1 MRKLTKTLAALL
13 LMLAVV
19 VAAGCKKPDDP
30 TDPNNPNNGGG
41 GNGGGNGGGETPT
54 TEGIYLG
61 IIGFNYNLFPKEIG
75 FLDNSTKSSFTSFI
89 DNLTTENLTA
99 LYYADYTALKNLN
112 LYSEPP
118 RLTNVAL
125 VTFTDGLDN
134 ASLDDD
140 ERNPENYPTRDAYL
154 NALHSKIK
162 TEKIHGLDVNA
173 YTIGL
178 RGNDVHDVVAFQNN
192 LKKLASDDQNV
203 FEVTSMDEALQH
215 FEEIAESLHWTS
227 VTTSLTLLVPPGYD
241 DGMVLRFT
249 FDQGNSAANS
259 ALCIECTYKRGD
271 NVRRLENIQYIGFE
285 QGASSLSSVE
295 KLPNGFYKFVFEQLE
310 KKNGQ
315 GYITEDDRNRMKLY
329 RRISTGWEP
338 ETEFDNSNQ
347 SSIVNEQNSALIMLV
362 LDCTTSLGS
371 QFSSLKVGAKNFV
384 ETLVN
389 ANSGGGGLTRFTVS
403 VSANPNE
410 AGTVSGG
417 GTFNSG
423 ALRTITATANDGY
436 SFTNWTENGNEV
448 STNPN
453 YSFTLNTNRT
463 FVANFT
469 ATAPNQYTINV
480 SANPTE
486 GGTVSGGGAFN
497 SGTSRTV
504 TATANDGY
512 SFTNWTEN
520 GNVVSTSANY
530 TFTVNTNQTLVANFT
545 ANAPNQYTI
554 NVSANP
560 TEGGTVSGG
569 GTFNSGPSRT
579 VTATANEGYSFTN
592 WTENGS
598 VVSTNANYTFTV
610 TTNRTLVA
618 NFTANAPNQYTIN
631 VLANPTDG
639 GMVGGGG
646 AYEQGDTCT
655 VRTTAN
661 SGYAFINWT
670 ENGDEVST
678 SANYTFIVNGHRTLV
693 ANFEEHE
700 PETYTVSVSAN
711 PSNGGTV
718 GGGGTFQ
725 QGESCTVHAN
735 ANAGYTFTNWTEN
748 GNVVSTNANYTFTVM
763 GNRTLKANFTAQT
776 PDTYTITAGVTPTGS
791 GTTTGA
797 GTYQQGQSCTLVATA
812 ASGYVFQKW
821 TKNGTQVSTNATY
834 TFTVTESASYI
845 AHFQPQTFTISTNAN
860 PSSGGT
866 TTGDGTYNYGQ
877 NCTLRA
883 TPSSGYSFVKWTKN
897 GTQVST
903 NSVYTFAVTASG
915 SYVAH
920 FDQQSYNISLSASP
934 SNGGTV
940 SGGGIHYYGQ
950 SCTVHATA
958 NSGYTFTNWT
968 ENGNVVSTNANYN
981 FTVTGNRTLVAH
993 FTANPQNYTISV
1005 SANPSNGGGVSGG
1018 GTYQQ
1023 GQSCTVHATAN
1034 TNYSFTNWTE
1044 NGNVVSTNAN
1054 YTFTVNNNR
1063 TLVAHFAYSP
1073 QAPTGAINGLFSVSP
1088 TQQVYFS
1095 QGNLQYRASTNTWQF
1110 ATNQY
1115 DYIGSN
1121 NSNISQ
1127 NYGGWIDLF
1136 GWGTSGWN
1144 CGNTYYR
1151 PWDSDNS
1158 CDYCYGPLDNYNLT
1172 GPYAHSDWG
1181 MHNAISNGGDVVGQ
1195 WRTLTLEEWV
1205 YIFNTRSTSSG
1216 IRYAKAQVNNVN
1228 GMILLPDNWSSSYY
1242 TLYSTNQVDAGYSS
1256 NVISSSVWTNSLQSH
1271 GAVFLPGAG
1280 LRDGVLISSLGWGN
1294 YWSASHFGSYG
1305 GFSILFN
1312 GFDFQP
1318 EYFHDRYYGLSVR
1331 LVYSAE

>member
-1 MRKLTKTLAALL
+1 MSKPIKMKTNFKLLVFLGMATLTLSFTSCKKSTPPTVKIHDTVSTSYTSANVTGEVTDEGSSSVTERGFIYGKQGESKQDTMFCGSGVGEFPTRLTGLEPNTTYNCFAFAKNDGGIGTSGKVTFTTRDHDLPIVTTSEVGNVGTTTASCGGNVMDDGGADITERGICWSTNHSPTIGGSHASSGSGLGEYACNMTYLSANTTYYVRAYAKSTKGISYGEEKNFTTLDFDLPEVTTAEVTNITQTTAKGGGEVTSDGGTTVTERGVCWSTNHNPTISGSHANSGTGTGNFTCNMNNLN
-13 LMLAVV
+13 AHTTYYVRAYATNSRGTAYGEEV
-19 VAAGCKKPDDP
+19 SFNTSANNPTVSTGSVSSITTSSATGSGNVTSDGGSTVTERGICWSTHHEPTISGTHIAAGEG
-30 TDPNNPNNGGG
+30 TGEFTATMANLSTNTTYYVRAYATNGVGTSYGDEVEFTTLSISVPGVTTANVINIGNTSATGG
-41 GNGGGNGGGETPT
+41 GNVISDGGATVTERGICWGTSHNPT
-54 TEGIYLG
+54 
-61 IIGFNYNLFPKEIG
+61 
-75 FLDNSTKSSFTSFI
+75 
-89 DNLTTENLTA
+89 
-99 LYYADYTALKNLN
+99 
-112 LYSEPP
+112 
-118 RLTNVAL
+118 
-125 VTFTDGLDN
+125 
-134 ASLDDD
+134 
-140 ERNPENYPTRDAYL
+140 
-154 NALHSKIK
+154 
-162 TEKIHGLDVNA
+162 
-173 YTIGL
+173 
-178 RGNDVHDVVAFQNN
+178 
-192 LKKLASDDQNV
+192 
-203 FEVTSMDEALQH
+203 
-215 FEEIAESLHWTS
+215 
-227 VTTSLTLLVPPGYD
+227 
-241 DGMVLRFT
+241 
-249 FDQGNSAANS
+249 
-259 ALCIECTYKRGD
+259 
-271 NVRRLENIQYIGFE
+271 
-285 QGASSLSSVE
+285 
-295 KLPNGFYKFVFEQLE
+295 
-310 KKNGQ
+310 
-315 GYITEDDRNRMKLY
+315 
-329 RRISTGWEP
+329 IS
-338 ETEFDNSNQ
+338 
-347 SSIVNEQNSALIMLV
+347 
-362 LDCTTSLGS
+362 GS
-371 QFSSLKVGAKNFV
+371 H
-384 ETLVN
+384 
-389 ANSGGGGLTRFTVS
+389 ANSGTGIGEFTANMANLTPNTTYYVRAYAINSQGTAYGEEVNFKTSQTPTYTVS
-403 VSANPNE
+403 VSANPS
-410 AGTVSGG
+410 SGG
-417 GTFNSG
+417 SVTGGG
-423 ALRTITATANDGY
+423 AFEQGQSCTVRATATTGY
-436 SFTNWTENGNEV
+436 NFQKWTENG
-448 STNPN
+448 T
-453 YSFTLNTNRT
+453 
-463 FVANFT
+463 
-469 ATAPNQYTINV
+469 Q
-480 SANPTE
+480 
-486 GGTVSGGGAFN
+486 
-497 SGTSRTV
+497 
-504 TATANDGY
+504 
-512 SFTNWTEN
+512 
-520 GNVVSTSANY
+520 
-530 TFTVNTNQTLVANFT
+530 
-545 ANAPNQYTI
+545 
-554 NVSANP
+554 
-560 TEGGTVSGG
+560 
-569 GTFNSGPSRT
+569 
-579 VTATANEGYSFTN
+579 
-592 WTENGS
+592 
-598 VVSTNANYTFTV
+598 VSTNANYTFTV
-610 TTNRTLVA
+610 SGNRNLVA
-618 NFTANAPNQYTIN
+618 QFQAGSYTI
-631 VLANPTDG
+631 
-639 GMVGGGG
+639 
-646 AYEQGDTCT
+646 
-655 VRTTAN
+655 
-661 SGYAFINWT
+661 
-670 ENGDEVST
+670 
-678 SANYTFIVNGHRTLV
+678 SA
-693 ANFEEHE
+693 
-700 PETYTVSVSAN
+700 SAS

-718 GGGGTFQ
+718 
-725 QGESCTVHAN
+725 S
-735 ANAGYTFTNWTEN
+735 
-748 GNVVSTNANYTFTVM
+748 
-763 GNRTLKANFTAQT
+763 
-776 PDTYTITAGVTPTGS
+776 
-791 GTTTGA
+791 GA
-797 GTYQQGQSCTLVATA
+797 GSYNYGQSCNLTATA
-812 ASGYVFQKW
+812 ATGYSFVRW
-821 TKNGTQVSTNATY
+821 TKNGTQVSTNASY
-834 TFTVTESASYI
+834 TFTVTASA
-845 AHFQPQTFTISTNAN
+845 
-860 PSSGGT
+860 
-866 TTGDGTYNYGQ
+866 
-877 NCTLRA
+877 
-883 TPSSGYSFVKWTKN
+883 
-897 GTQVST
+897 
-903 NSVYTFAVTASG
+903 

-1151 PWDSDNS
+1151 PWESDNS

-1280 LRDGVLISSLGWGN
+1280 LRDGVLIGSLGWGN